1 MLLSASIGWALP
13 LLGFLDRGGDNI
25 WVAAEPLGLL
35 DELTA
40 LDLEDLDKPAAFMVR
55 RGDLEGRHQTTEAE
69 IIDRLEALLYIL
81 AGRLLPA
88 VRVDRI
94 ANRLDMEGR
103 PQQAAVI
110 HDGAF
115 HHLLRLLA
123 PRLVHLPDFL
133 AHRVIVADSGEG
145 HCVVALGDRPA
156 TRPGDVLFARRP
168 DQTDHLRQREAVGLE
183 RLDRQPR
190 RAAEQMRYHEV
201 GAKALCD
208 VEHLRAHLA
217 PGRRNRKGSE
227 LEPFDFLQILDN
239 RYRLAAGRVVVEDVG
254 YLLAFEV
261 AAQFVLDELDGP
273 GALRPVSRRNR
284 EEIGKALA
292 VGRCGDAEAGR
303 GPGDLILA
311 QFLVQRLH
319 LRRTV
324 DHDRGGAFA
333 LLALI
338 SLDGRRHLVFVVDL
352 HVFDLEALD
361 PALRIDQVVIV
372 LDRRADD
379 NAVDLRRPGAV
390 AHAADHDLLRLRRRA
405 PGDAQRRYGADAEPQ
420 QASSQASHRRPPLL
434 LRAEL
439 IREWP
444 DPEVIANVAP
454 QPVQPFR
461 L

>member
-1 MLLSASIGWALP
+1 MLLSASIARSRP
-13 LLGFLDRGGDNI
+13 LLGLGDRLGDDLRI
-25 WVAAEPLGLL
+25 AAEPLGLL

-40 LDLEDLDKPAAFMVR
+40 LDLEDLDKSATLMVR
-55 RGDLEGRHQTTEAE
+55 RGDLERRDQTTEAE
-69 IIDRLEALLYIL
+69 ILDRLKALLHLL

-88 VRVDRI
+88 VRFDRI

-103 PQQAAVI
+103 PQQTPVV
-110 HDGAF
+110 HHRTF

-133 AHRVIVADSGEG
+133 AHRVVVADPGEG
-145 HCVVALGDRPA
+145 HRVIALGDRPA
-156 TRPGDVLFARRP
+156 ACPGDVLFARRP
-168 DQTDHLRQREAVGLE
+168 DQTEHLRQREAVGLE

-208 VEHLRAHLA
+208 VEHLRAHLD
-217 PGRRNRKGSE
+217 PGRRNGKGSQ
-227 LEPFDFLQILDN
+227 LEPFEFLQILDD
-239 RYRLAAGRVVVEDVG
+239 RYRLAAGRVVVEDVSD
-254 YLLAFEV
+254 LLALEV
-261 AAQFVLDELDGP
+261 AAQFVLDELDGA

-303 GPGDLILA
+303 GPGDLVLA

-338 SLDGRRHLVFVVDL
+338 SLDRRRHLVFVVDL

-390 AHAADHDLLRLRRRA
+390 AHAADHDLLLLRRGGASEAQRGRRASRDGHNGSPYTSHRPSSLGA
-405 PGDAQRRYGADAEPQ
+405 PG
-420 QASSQASHRRPPLL
+420 
-434 LRAEL
+434 
-439 IREWP
+439 
-444 DPEVIANVAP
+444 
-454 QPVQPFR
+454 
-461 L
+461 